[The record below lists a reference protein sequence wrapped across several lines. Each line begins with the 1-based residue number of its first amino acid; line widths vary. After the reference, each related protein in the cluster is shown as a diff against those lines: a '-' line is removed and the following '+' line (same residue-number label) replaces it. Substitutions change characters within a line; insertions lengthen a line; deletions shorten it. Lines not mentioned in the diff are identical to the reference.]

1 MEHALMNMIPFQNGS
16 SESKEELV
24 RLELRQILQML
35 ENPTVMTQLA
45 RFPHGIVSLSSVLS
59 KMTFESSFSNALV
72 DIYHFL
78 SAQGDLDQAFFDN
91 CLPILQMALQ
101 ICNSV
106 EGVLEILRELVCII
120 RASPP
125 NPKRSELKDRLQ
137 AILKKTDKKVEWYA
151 PMNKPLPFVSR
162 DESVIR
168 RRIAC
173 CELEWL
179 VLHSSLSND
188 DAALAFDLSLRSF
201 RQKLRCFTLH
211 DVQIEAGSFAFVPE
225 KTRSEM
231 VTSIVA
237 AGSMSCYSSAT
248 QPVITILTP
257 VLIAQR
263 VIYHVKRVLEQGDHA
278 EFAILLWNLAFDSRP
293 FKCGSEC
300 ASSCSF
306 LDYYIEAFLAVLA
319 ESSSVKMMLYWAE
332 LDKHHFCQ
340 CSDVIL
346 KACTWYG
353 RGEETD
359 TEVVLNFQ
367 NAVGST
373 LNKMITMVFAYLP
386 GYYSSPLQCFRLL
399 KRQLKHLGNMLDS
412 RLSTKVTT
420 AILQLLSDSQ
430 AGDTVVEILS
440 YWPCKERAADLVES
454 VQLCCQEERLPYI
467 NRFGRRLAWQLLKS
481 FGRFSMNSP
490 KSLVSR
496 FKDLV
501 ALCDLGDAHGIE
513 ILPKWREVMI
523 EEGFAGHAIDCW
535 CVAFLTTPLED
546 LSVRDLQVIFDLNS
560 QTLELV
566 APVSQRIKN
575 CIFPEDGFG
584 DTREGGIEESQTKE
598 RLRLARLLSEFINI
612 LRPRKSEEN
621 PKHPG
626 IGKVVVEACDELC
639 RAFENGN
646 RTSVLYKINRK
657 NLKALFTEV
666 FGGER
671 RYDKEVDCVS
681 IICTDQGGE
690 RETRGFLTPTKQSE
704 CLFESLPPIP
714 SRKEVYEPLLIL
726 LRRWLS
732 GIGQKS
738 ALASCTLEIVRILFS
753 VHSPKKGSE
762 LLEELHDIVQASVLS
777 FKNNQALV
785 AQLQAAGY
793 NQKTQGALDLWCSPS
808 VECAGYLSKR
818 EVLGSRSLRKKL
830 TEVLRRH
837 WNEW

>member
-1 MEHALMNMIPFQNGS
+1 MTSVGIFNEDLDSHCCCAVLQLARGFNSPDQLLHLYFQVRSSAEKFVHLLPNLSSTHPSPDINKCALPMLASCLSTIVLSNVLSHGEKLQLVTKVCEISLCCPDSIMDLTVEHALMNMIPFQNGS

-125 NPKRSELKDRLQ
+125 NLVPFLLVNFEHLFKGHVSKKEREELLEQIIGKWDFSPNLFAVSYLEIPRLIWKVYATIDNRTKRSELKDGLQ
-137 AILKKTDKKVEWYA
+137 AILKKTDKKVEWYVT
-151 PMNKPLPFVSR
+151 MNKPLPFVSR

-179 VLHSSLSND
+179 VLHSSLSNN

-211 DVQIEAGSFAFVPE
+211 DVQIEAGSFAFAPE

-237 AGSMSCYSSAT
+237 AGSMGCYSSAT

-263 VIYHVKRVLEQGDHA
+263 VIYHVKRVLEQGEHA

-373 LNKMITMVFAYLP
+373 LNKMITTVFAYLP
-386 GYYSSPLQCFRLL
+386 GYHSSPLQCFRLL

-454 VQLCCQEERLPYI
+454 VQLCCQEEKLPYI

-496 FKDLV
+496 FKDLF

-513 ILPKWREVMI
+513 ILLKWREVMI
-523 EEGFAGHAIDCW
+523 EKGFAGHAIDCW
-535 CVAFLTTPLED
+535 CVAFQRHH
-546 LSVRDLQVIFDLNS
+546 SKIF
-560 QTLELV
+560 QY
-566 APVSQRIKN
+566 A
-575 CIFPEDGFG
+575 IF
-584 DTREGGIEESQTKE
+584 
-598 RLRLARLLSEFINI
+598 
-612 LRPRKSEEN
+612 KS
-621 PKHPG
+621 
-626 IGKVVVEACDELC
+626 
-639 RAFENGN
+639 
-646 RTSVLYKINRK
+646 
-657 NLKALFTEV
+657 
-666 FGGER
+666 
-671 RYDKEVDCVS
+671 
-681 IICTDQGGE
+681 
-690 RETRGFLTPTKQSE
+690 
-704 CLFESLPPIP
+704 SLI
-714 SRKEVYEPLLIL
+714 
-726 LRRWLS
+726 
-732 GIGQKS
+732 
-738 ALASCTLEIVRILFS
+738 
-753 VHSPKKGSE
+753 
-762 LLEELHDIVQASVLS
+762 
-777 FKNNQALV
+777 
-785 AQLQAAGY
+785 
-793 NQKTQGALDLWCSPS
+793 
-808 VECAGYLSKR
+808 
-818 EVLGSRSLRKKL
+818 
-830 TEVLRRH
+830 
-837 WNEW
+837 